1 MQLLGAPAYRRHPVA
16 LRRVV
21 PEIVVEQPFESRQRI
36 FVDVAARGELP
47 FVEPDAVIEQQLDVR
62 DDQRPAVLVDGVLQF
77 ARDVLQ
83 AVDHDMPLLFREV
96 QRLVGF
102 VGEEGVAVDAA
113 SERRAADQ
121 VGVEQQ
127 RPAFGL
133 ENLAVILDA
142 DHLSRGRE
150 NERPFLVV
158 VVVAPVAQV
167 AAFDIF
173 QEDAVEPVQAAR
185 VTHARA
191 FRHVDDAD
199 QRVQGFDSH
208 QFVILVHMIQPCDLF
223 HSCSGLF
230 DTKLVFFS
238 SLAAPAAADR

>member
-1 MQLLGAPAYRRHPVA
+1 M
-16 LRRVV
+16 
-21 PEIVVEQPFESRQRI
+21 FETIS
-36 FVDVAARGELP
+36 
-47 FVEPDAVIEQQLDVR
+47 
-62 DDQRPAVLVDGVLQF
+62 RPAVLVDGVLQF

-83 AVDHDMPLLFREV
+83 AVDHYVPLLLREV
-96 QRLVGF
+96 QGLVGF
-102 VGEEGVAVDAA
+102 VRKEGVSADVAP
-113 SERRAADQ
+113 ERRAADQ

-173 QEDAVEPVQAAR
+173 QEDAVEPVQTAR
-185 VTHARA
+185 VTGRGH
-191 FRHVDDAD
+191 FDMSMTLTSGC
-199 QRVQGFDSH
+199 RVSMSH
-208 QFVILVHMIQPCDLF
+208 QFVVLVDVIQPCDLF